1 MKDCDVLMS
10 LCIYDSRNP
19 NWFNFGY
26 DEQEIPE
33 NCSCDNC
40 FYGRH
45 DLALE
50 IIKLR
55 KALNLPIKNS

>member
-1 MKDCDVLMS
+1 MKDCDVLNY
-10 LCIYDSRNP
+10 LCWYDKRHP
-19 NWFNFGY
+19 QFLDFDRDGRKQA
-26 DEQEIPE
+26 E
-33 NCSCDNC
+33 CSCDNC

-55 KALNLPIKNS
+55 KALNLPIQNS